1 MYNYITQI
9 NLNHKVLYTIK
20 WCIGNIGLRKYFFAA
35 ITSIHLLITNY
46 KSLKYKYKIV
56 NHRDYTQ
63 IKIAIILCDLENY
76 RHFLN

>member
-35 ITSIHLLITNY
+35 ILRQL
-46 KSLKYKYKIV
+46 
-56 NHRDYTQ
+56 RQYT
-63 IKIAIILCDLENY
+63 C
-76 RHFLN
+76 

>member
-1 MYNYITQI
+1 MVYREYWIK
-9 NLNHKVLYTIK
+9 KVFF
-20 WCIGNIGLRKYFFAA
+20 CGNFAA
-35 ITSIHLLITNY
+35 ITSIHLLIANY